1 MRSRLRW
8 YVLFYFLYLF
18 ESLKTYKLVWLYFCI
33 AFFNTLIYR
42 YIAIV
47 YVYRYV
53 WKQNKL
59 KKWKP
64 VRKRISFVTLPFF
77 LNLYLSLCPLLLSFS
92 RNIVCS
98 FNCKFVWLILVLLIS
113 NILVSL
119 YSSYYVSWLTCYFVY
134 MIFSM
139 FYYPYCCLIFIILL
153 TLWKISWMFEQYV
166 FCEAV
171 YF

>member
-1 MRSRLRW
+1 MFIGMFENKINWKSENPYANVFHLS
-8 YVLFYFLYLF
+8 LFH
-18 ESLKTYKLVWLYFCI
+18 
-33 AFFNTLIYR
+33 
-42 YIAIV
+42 
-47 YVYRYV
+47 
-53 WKQNKL
+53 
-59 KKWKP
+59 
-64 VRKRISFVTLPFF
+64 FF

-153 TLWKISWMFEQYV
+153 TLWKISWMFEKYV

>member
-1 MRSRLRW
+1 M
-8 YVLFYFLYLF
+8 F
-18 ESLKTYKLVWLYFCI
+18 ESLKTYKLVCLYFSI
-33 AFFNTLIYR
+33 VFLNSLIYR

-59 KKWKP
+59 KNGKP
-64 VRKRISFVTLPFF
+64 VRKRIAFVTLPFF
-77 LNLYLSLCPLLLSFS
+77 LNLYLSLCSLLLSFS
-92 RNIVCS
+92 RYFVCW
-98 FNCKFVWLILVLLIS
+98 FVWLILVLLIS

-119 YSSYYVSWLTCYFVY
+119 YLGFC
-134 MIFSM
+134 FSM
-139 FYYPYCCLIFIILL
+139 FFIIRIAAWFSLYCWDFVKNFL
-153 TLWKISWMFEQYV
+153 NVWKYV